1 MAHWVQRIIPVSFSG
16 LAHPTPLMNCP
27 LEIEAHHPPDLPP
40 SVQPGKASTGTFTDR
55 IRHHSRRG
63 FTILEVG
70 IASMIMAMGISTSI
84 LVIQRGF
91 AMLDTARNIT
101 TAGQIMTSQMEQYR
115 MLDWATVSAYPET
128 ATTLSLDS
136 IFSGSSTVA
145 TRFALT
151 RSVATP
157 ATDIR
162 QITLTITWAGYDGRS
177 ISRSMTTYYA
187 RYGLHDYIYNGS

>member
-1 MAHWVQRIIPVSFSG
+1 
-16 LAHPTPLMNCP
+16 MNFP
-27 LEIEAHHPPDLPP
+27 LEIEALNPPGLRP
-40 SVQPGKASTGTFTDR
+40 SVPAGKGATGTLMDR

-136 IFSGSSTVA
+136 IFSGSNTVT

-162 QITLTITWAGYDGRS
+162 QITLTITWTGYDGRS